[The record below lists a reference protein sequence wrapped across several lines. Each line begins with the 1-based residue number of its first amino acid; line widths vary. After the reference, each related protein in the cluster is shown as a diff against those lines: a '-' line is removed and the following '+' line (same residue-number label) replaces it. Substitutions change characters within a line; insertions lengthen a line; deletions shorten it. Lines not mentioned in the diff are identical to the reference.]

1 MDNYFEDPDLFF
13 EGNCNGDYPDLKKA
27 ADPNDTSGITLLD
40 GSRVPQEIIDNVFLP
55 GAFMS
60 HITSACNLK
69 NSPRDR
75 TRFYD
80 SSEHGALEGGILQ
93 HGLKRFTTIEGHQEE
108 SHINRSSQSH

>member
-1 MDNYFEDPDLFF
+1 M
-13 EGNCNGDYPDLKKA
+13 A

-93 HGLKRFTTIEGHQEE
+93 HGLKRFTTIEGHKEE
-108 SHINRSSQSH
+108 SHINGVWIDAAWFPYQIWNTTRMYKS

>member
-1 MDNYFEDPDLFF
+1 MKKKWDRTIEHNKLDNYFEDPDLFF

-60 HITSACNLK
+60 HITPACNLK

-80 SSEHGALEGGILQ
+80 S
-93 HGLKRFTTIEGHQEE
+93 T
-108 SHINRSSQSH
+108 